1 MNFFFLKSF
10 FLVLILFSL
19 TACKTPYQSMTFDEK
34 LLPKEPNYEESKSWA
49 VLPGKYPLSLCDF
62 EEIKN
67 GKKADVF
74 TFIPP
79 FW

>member
-1 MNFFFLKSF
+1 
-10 FLVLILFSL
+10 
-19 TACKTPYQSMTFDEK
+19 MTFDEK

-74 TFIPP
+74 YIYPTLLVDRKIKD
-79 FW
+79 WNADIWTSQVR

>member
-1 MNFFFLKSF
+1 
-10 FLVLILFSL
+10 
-19 TACKTPYQSMTFDEK
+19 MTFDEK